1 MVKCQCRPGLCVC
14 MPEPKHDKDKF
25 VSLDMTKGVRNVHVS
40 LIDKLRL
47 VRHAK

>member
-1 MVKCQCRPGLCVC
+1 MVKCQCRGCVC
-14 MPEPKHDKDKF
+14 MPEPKHDKAS